1 MKPINSRQKSIEE
14 AIEGYVEDAENKDL
28 THSTV
33 KKRKR
38 IPRDFHENILKELDR
53 EINSIKDIHPDHIEA
68 YVDYRREQGVSD
80 LTIRNEVTTIQGML
94 STYNHSEFMV
104 VFSMEDL
111 GLDTKTNIQKQ
122 GDQVPSISEEEYRKL
137 LEGAECLRDEIIF
150 RIGWETGVRRS
161 EMARIDIDDIKFDQ
175 RDIEIKQSKTS
186 GTRTVFFD
194 FGTEQKL
201 KRYIKIN
208 RRKYPNSDDLDALFV
223 SHDGMRLSP
232 EHINH
237 IIADTAE
244 EVGIQEVIGTNSKG
258 HKIRKVTS
266 HSLRH
271 SFALQ
276 RLKAEMPLKMI
287 ADIMGDSPDTV
298 AETYL
303 ETDTDDLREANK
315 KYRPN
320 PYS

>member
-1 MKPINSRQKSIEE
+1 MKPINKSEKSIEE

-33 KKRKR
+33 KKRQR

-53 EINSIKDIHPDHIEA
+53 EINSIEDIHPDHIEA

-80 LTIRNEVTTIQGML
+80 LTIRNEVTTIQGLL

-104 VFSMEDL
+104 AFSMEDL

-122 GDQVPSISEEEYRKL
+122 DKVPSISKDEYRKL
-137 LEGAECLRDEIIF
+137 LDGAECLRDEIIF

-161 EMARIDIDDIKFDQ
+161 EMARIDINDIKFDE
-175 RDIEIKQSKTS
+175 RDIKIKQSKSS

-194 FGTEQKL
+194 FNTEQKL

-208 RRKYPNSDDLDALFV
+208 RRKYPNSDDLDALLV

-244 EVGIQEVIGTNSKG
+244 KVGIQEVIGTNSKG

-298 AETYL
+298 ADTYL
-303 ETDTDDLREANK
+303 ETDTDDLREANDN
-315 KYRPN
+315 YRPK
-320 PYS
+320 PY

>member
-1 MKPINSRQKSIEE
+1 MKPINSREKSIEE
-14 AIEGYVEDAENKDL
+14 AIEGYVEDAKDKGL

-38 IPRDFHENILKELDR
+38 IPRDFYENVLQEH
-53 EINSIKDIHPDHIEA
+53 DIERIEEVHPDHIEQ
-68 YVDYRREQGVSD
+68 YVTYRRGHGVSD

-122 GDQVPSISEEEYRKL
+122 GDTVPSISKSEYRKL

-161 EMARIDIDDIKFDQ
+161 EMARIDVSDIKFDE
-175 RDIEIKQSKTS
+175 REININESKKD

-194 FGTEQKL
+194 FSTEQKL

-208 RRKYPNSDDLDALFV
+208 RRKYPNADELDALLV
-223 SHDGMRLSP
+223 SHDGMRLSH
-232 EHINH
+232 EHVNH

-244 EVGIQEVIGTNSKG
+244 RVGIQEVIATNSKG

-271 SFALQ
+271 SFAIQ
-276 RLKAEMPLKMI
+276 RLKNEMPLKMI

-303 ETDTDDLREANK
+303 ETDKEDLKEANK
-315 KYRPN
+315 KYRPK
-320 PYS
+320 PY